1 MSTKPACLPTNLTQ
15 TTTRAFA
22 IPSEWK
28 TAACVLAADAFAL
41 FLAFGL
47 TVSSRRLFGP
57 TPSISAS
64 AEILPCLAMALIAFW
79 SQGLYPGILRH
90 PAEEMR
96 RVCTSISVVFLGTAS
111 TTFFWRTA
119 ESYSRSMLLAAWVAA
134 PPLVLLARYVLRRL
148 LADKPWW
155 GVAAVVLGS
164 GPVGQNVLRSLQDG
178 MLGVKVTGVL
188 PSEQMLAWSFNSS
201 YAIADSWSHFL
212 GPQSQGAQYAIV
224 AMPERLAMELRHAIQ
239 HYCKG
244 FSHIIFVPNM
254 PAMSSLGLSA
264 LDIGGALGVEM
275 PQRLFH
281 GGAAS
286 VKRLTDITL
295 GSLAL
300 LLASP
305 LLLAIM
311 LAIKLTSEGPI
322 FYRQVRVGRN
332 GEKIKALKFRTMVVN
347 ADDILEDY
355 LAENYAAEM
364 EWQRDHKL
372 KIDPRV
378 NIVGQWLRRFSLDEL
393 PQLWNVIG
401 GQMSLVGPR
410 PIVESEIE
418 KYGRGYELY
427 TRVRPGI
434 TGLWQVS
441 GRNNTTYEE
450 RVSFD
455 EYYVRNWS
463 GWLDAYLLVCT
474 IKAVL
479 TADGAY

>member
-1 MSTKPACLPTNLTQ
+1 MSTKPVFLPTHLTEAVS
-15 TTTRAFA
+15 RKFS
-22 IPSEWK
+22 IPSDWK
-28 TAACVLAADAFAL
+28 TAACMVASDAVAL
-41 FLAFGL
+41 LLVFGL
-47 TVSSRRLFGP
+47 TVIGRQFFGAAP
-57 TPSISAS
+57 GVSAGI
-64 AEILPCLAMALIAFW
+64 EILPCLAIILIAFW
-79 SQGLYPGILRH
+79 SQGLYPGVLRH

-96 RVCTSISVVFLGTAS
+96 RVYTSISVIFLGTAS

-119 ESYSRSMLLAAWVAA
+119 ESYSRSMLITAWLLA
-134 PPLVLLARYVLRRL
+134 PPLVLLTRYILRRT
-148 LADKPWW
+148 LANKPWW

-164 GPVGQNVLRSLQDG
+164 GPVAQKVLRSLDDG
-178 MLGVKVTGVL
+178 MLGIRVTGVL
-188 PSEQMLAWSFNSS
+188 PTERILAWSFNSP

-212 GPQSQGAQYAIV
+212 GPQSQRSQYAIV
-224 AMPERLAMELRHAIQ
+224 AMPERIAAEMRHAIQ
-239 HYCKG
+239 YYSKG
-244 FSHIIFVPNM
+244 FSHIIFVPYM

-281 GGAAS
+281 AGAAS
-286 VKRLTDITL
+286 VKRLMDIVL

-300 LLASP
+300 LAGSP

-311 LAIKLTSEGPI
+311 LAIKLTSNGPI
-322 FYRQVRVGRN
+322 FYRQLRVGRN

-347 ADDILEDY
+347 ADAILKDY
-355 LAENYAAEM
+355 LAANPAAEL

-372 KIDPRV
+372 KNDPRV
-378 NIVGQWLRRFSLDEL
+378 NNVGKWLRRFSLDEL
-393 PQLWNVIG
+393 PQLWNVIA

-427 TRVRPGI
+427 SRVRPGI

-441 GRNNTTYEE
+441 GRNNTTYDE